1 MIISVDHGNKSI
13 KTPNALF
20 TSGLIVSE
28 GLFSY
33 PCAPA
38 NTGTKSRP
46 FSHESGRLFCCLD
59 WEHDPCPA
67 LAIGLVA
74 RLQVVRPH
82 PQTKRLGGKNE
93 NYQNQRLLWH
103 LSGNSCQR

>member
-1 MIISVDHGNKSI
+1 MDYAGALIASRVYDPRGFFIPLCASQYRNKEPTI
-13 KTPNALF
+13 LEN
-20 TSGLIVSE
+20 
-28 GLFSY
+28 
-33 PCAPA
+33 
-38 NTGTKSRP
+38 
-46 FSHESGRLFCCLD
+46 ESGRLFCCLD

-82 PQTKRLGGKNE
+82 PQTKRLGGINE
-93 NYQNQRLLWH
+93 DYQNQRLLWH